1 MGFFDAEIFFYFFQI
16 LPPSKDPSSLH
27 YGEKEICVLFSER
40 RNFMKHK
47 LKIGASKNSPKSRV
61 VTYKKVSPDV
71 KVKDLIGESNKVTII
86 VPGDSVKYG
95 RV

>member
-1 MGFFDAEIFFYFFQI
+1 MGFFVAGNIFYFFEI
-16 LPPSKDPSSLH
+16 LPPSKHSSFPH
-27 YGEKEICVLFSER
+27 YSEKEICMLFSVR

-47 LKIGASKNSPKSRV
+47 LKIGISKNSPKSNV

-86 VPGDSVKYG
+86 VPRD
-95 RV
+95 

>member
-1 MGFFDAEIFFYFFQI
+1 
-16 LPPSKDPSSLH
+16 
-27 YGEKEICVLFSER
+27 
-40 RNFMKHK
+40 MKHK
-47 LKIGASKNSPKSRV
+47 LKIGVSKNSPKSNV

>member
-1 MGFFDAEIFFYFFQI
+1 
-16 LPPSKDPSSLH
+16 
-27 YGEKEICVLFSER
+27 
-40 RNFMKHK
+40 MKLK
-47 LKIGASKNSPKSRV
+47 LKIGISKNSPKSNV

-86 VPGDSVKYG
+86 VPRDSIKYG